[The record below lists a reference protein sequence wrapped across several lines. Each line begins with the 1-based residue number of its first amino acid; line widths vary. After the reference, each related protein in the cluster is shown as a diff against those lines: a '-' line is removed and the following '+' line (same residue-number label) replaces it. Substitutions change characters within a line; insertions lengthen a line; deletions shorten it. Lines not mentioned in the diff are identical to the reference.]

1 MSAAAIAG
9 LVAGG
14 CSETPDSSERLGES
28 IVVTKYDPNAKF
40 GDYGTFYIR
49 PTIRLLADDA
59 GREEEPE
66 YVDDRYA
73 EALVETTAEELTDRG
88 YERVEGVE
96 QADGTEVPPPGVEL
110 GVELVYLRSVTT
122 SVSCYSWWDPYYW
135 GYPAWGYYPYYGT
148 CSASTW
154 RSGTLVTN
162 MIDLVE
168 AGQDPDSGLG
178 AGGAGGAG
186 GDLGTKLVTSV
197 WFSAVYGIEYDY
209 TADNVA
215 RGLEG
220 ITQAFDQSPYL
231 GAE

>member
-14 CSETPDSSERLGES
+14 CSETPDSSERMGES
-28 IVVTKYDPNAKF
+28 IVVTKYSPDAKF
-40 GDYGTFYIR
+40 GNYGTFFVR
-49 PTIRLLADDA
+49 PTIRLLSDDA
-59 GREEEPE
+59 GRDDEVD

-73 EALVETTAEELTDRG
+73 EALVETTTDELTARG
-88 YERVEGVE
+88 YEQVDAPED
-96 QADGTEVPPPGVEL
+96 AEL

-135 GYPAWGYYPYYGT
+135 GYPAYGYYPYYGS

-162 MIDLVE
+162 MIDLTE
-168 AGQDPDSGLG
+168 AREDPDSGLG